1 MKENNFQPKKY
12 EFKNGVVLD
21 INEQKIILTINN
33 DKKTLNAENIDN
45 FGQQEHIEPT
55 MSRGTL
61 LFWIIGIS
69 FGMVALSEIYLG
81 GWSFFSWSLTFIL
94 IAINIVIFLI
104 FMIDELLELG
114 IFRRIVHHY
123 FSNEGILFTIGNNSG
138 NNLDII
144 VYKEEHGKVLDLEK
158 TIEELRIFK
167 KEMRQINNVA
177 STRISNLDEL
187 KKLGEL
193 LESNIITKEEFETK
207 KSELL
212 K

>member
-12 EFKNGVVLD
+12 QFENGVVLD

-45 FGQQEHIEPT
+45 FAQQEHIEPT

-114 IFRRIVHHY
+114 IFRRIIQHY

-144 VYKEEHGKVLDLEK
+144 VYKEEHSKVLDLEK

-167 KEMRQINNVA
+167 KETSQINNVV
-177 STRISNLDEL
+177 STTNLDEL